1 MEHSKQ
7 ERIAM
12 TELHGLQALTQGAVL
27 SSFTRTARL
36 LAGIEP
42 GHKKP
47 IEMTSG
53 DPKEAMPG
61 FVVDKL
67 IEAKELFGTYPRI
80 RGSDDLRKAIAA
92 WIGRRYSLAKEID
105 FEREILPVNGSREGL
120 FFATLPAVGRKSF
133 LGRPVILL
141 PNPFYQAYLGGTYA
155 TNCEPVYLN
164 ATAETG
170 YLPDLDA
177 LAREPDVLRRTAA
190 LFICSP
196 ANPQGSV
203 AGADYIAKALA
214 LVREYDFMLFMDEC
228 YSEIYVGAEAP
239 AGGLQVAAATPERFR
254 NLIVFNSLSK
264 RSNLPG
270 MRSGFAAGDGDFME
284 ALAEIR
290 NLTAPQMPGPIQHVS
305 TAVWSEEQHV
315 SVIRQA
321 YRAKFQVCDEL
332 LKGRFGYRRPA
343 GGFFLWL
350 DMEQLGGGEQATLT
364 IWKRCGVKIIP
375 GVYLAHED
383 RHGVNPGRNFV
394 RIALVHDAAT
404 VREALGRIV
413 ELAA

>member
-1 MEHSKQ
+1 
-7 ERIAM
+7 M
-12 TELHGLQALTQGAVL
+12 TALNGLQALTRGAVL

-36 LAGIEP
+36 LAGTEP
-42 GHKKP
+42 GHKQP

-53 DPKEAMPG
+53 DPKEKMPG

-67 IEAKELFGTYPRI
+67 VEAKESLGTYPRI
-80 RGSDDLRKAIAA
+80 RGSDELRKAIAA
-92 WIGRRYSLAKEID
+92 WLRRRYSLPSEVD
-105 FEREILPVNGSREGL
+105 FEHEVLPVNGSREGL

-133 LGRPVILL
+133 AGRPVILL

-155 TNCEPVYLN
+155 ADCEPVYLN

-170 YLPDLDA
+170 HLPDLDQ
-177 LAREPDVLRRTAA
+177 LAREPDILRRTAA

-203 AGADYIAKALA
+203 ATAGYIAKALA
-214 LVREYDFMLFMDEC
+214 LAREYDFMLFMDEC
-228 YSEIYVGAEAP
+228 YSEIYVGEAP
-239 AGGLQVAAATPERFR
+239 AGGLEVAASTPERFR

-270 MRSGFAAGDGDFME
+270 MRSGFAAGDGDFLD

-290 NLTAPQMPGPIQHVS
+290 NLTAPQMPGPVQHAS

-321 YRAKFQVCDEL
+321 YRAKFQACDEL
-332 LKGRFGYRRPA
+332 LAGRFGYRRPA

-350 DMEQLGGGEQATLT
+350 DMAELGGGEQATVT

-394 RIALVHDAAT
+394 RIALVHDVAT

-413 ELAA
+413 ALTA

>member
-1 MEHSKQ
+1 
-7 ERIAM
+7 M
-12 TELHGLQALTQGAVL
+12 TAALHGLKALTQGAVL

-67 IEAKELFGTYPRI
+67 VEAKELLGTYPRI
-80 RGSDDLRKAIAA
+80 RGSDELRKTIAT
-92 WIGRRYSLAKEID
+92 WIGRRYSLAKDID
-105 FEREILPVNGSREGL
+105 FEREVLPVNGSREGL

-133 LGRPVILL
+133 VGRPVILL

-155 TNCEPVYLN
+155 ADCEPVYLN

-177 LAREPDVLRRTAA
+177 LAREPDILRRAA
-190 LFICSP
+190 AFFLCSP

-214 LVREYDFMLFMDEC
+214 LAREYDFMLFMDEC
-228 YSEIYVGAEAP
+228 YSEIYVGEAP

-270 MRSGFAAGDGDFME
+270 MRSGFAAGDGDFLE

-290 NLTAPQMPGPIQHVS
+290 NLTAPQMPGPIQHAS
-305 TAVWSEEQHV
+305 AAVWSEEQHV
-315 SVIRQA
+315 TVVRQA
-321 YRAKFQVCDEL
+321 YRAKFQACDEL
-332 LKGRFGYRRPA
+332 LQGRFGYRRPA

-350 DMEQLGGGEQATLT
+350 DMESLGGGEQATLT

-394 RIALVHDAAT
+394 RVALVHDVAT

>member
-1 MEHSKQ
+1 
-7 ERIAM
+7 M
-12 TELHGLQALTQGAVL
+12 TELQGLEALTKGAVL

-36 LAGIEP
+36 LEGIPP
-42 GHKKP
+42 GHRKP

-53 DPKEAMPG
+53 DPKEAMPA
-61 FVVDKL
+61 FVTDRLV
-67 IEAKELFGTYPRI
+67 EAKELLGTYPRI

-92 WIGRRYSLAKEID
+92 WISRRYALAKAID
-105 FEREILPVNGSREGL
+105 FEHEVLPVNGSREGL
-120 FFATLPAVGRKSF
+120 FFATLPAVGRKRYP
-133 LGRPVILL
+133 GRPVILL

-155 TNCEPVYLN
+155 TGCEPFYLN
-164 ATAETG
+164 ATPETG
-170 YLPDLDA
+170 HLPDLDQ
-177 LAREPDVLRRTAA
+177 LAREPDILARAA
-190 LFICSP
+190 AFFICSP

-203 AGADYIAKALA
+203 ASAAYIARALA
-214 LVREYDFMLFMDEC
+214 LAREHDFMLFMDEC
-228 YSEIYVGAEAP
+228 YSEIYVGDAP
-239 AGGLQVAAATPERFR
+239 AGGLEVAAATPERFK

-270 MRSGFAAGDGDFME
+270 MRSGFAAGDGQFLD

-290 NLTAPQMPGPIQHVS
+290 NLTAPQMPGPIQHAS
-305 TAVWSEEQHV
+305 AAVWAEEQHV
-315 SVIRQA
+315 AVIRQA
-321 YRAKFQVCDEL
+321 YRAKFEVCDEL

-350 DMEQLGGGEQATLT
+350 DMAELGGGEEAALA
-364 IWKRCGVKIIP
+364 IWKHCGVKTIP

-383 RHGVNPGRNFV
+383 RHGVNPGRDFIRV
-394 RIALVHDAAT
+394 ALVHDAAT